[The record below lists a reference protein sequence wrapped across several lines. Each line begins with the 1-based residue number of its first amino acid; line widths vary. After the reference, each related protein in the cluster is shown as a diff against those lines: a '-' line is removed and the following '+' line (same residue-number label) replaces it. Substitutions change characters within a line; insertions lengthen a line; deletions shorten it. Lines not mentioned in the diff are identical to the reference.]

1 MLLYPTVACLFCLF
15 VLVGFK
21 VHAYILVC
29 PFGWVV
35 CLFFVFVLA
44 HFSHSNLHCLFVA
57 ESFETRIPRFAQFF
71 VLVVR
76 FFLLWGLGHYILVI
90 CFLFCLLFLFFRLF
104 FEHFMLFSLFWR
116 FDHFCSVRLFSLFSF
131 FFLFFL
137 VRMHRGRYMRHWGVP
152 GHPLHT
158 HNSLVWSV
166 TLMCRPRHPCQAISS
181 IHPCRNYDLWTYLCL
196 CLPCFA
202 FAGC

>member
-90 CFLFCLLFLFFRLF
+90 CFLFCLLFLFSV
-104 FEHFMLFSLFWR
+104 FSLNILCCFPS
-116 FDHFCSVRLFSLFSF
+116 FDVLTTFAVSDYFPYFPFFSCFSLCACI
-131 FFLFFL
+131 
-137 VRMHRGRYMRHWGVP
+137 VGG
-152 GHPLHT
+152 
-158 HNSLVWSV
+158 
-166 TLMCRPRHPCQAISS
+166 I
-181 IHPCRNYDLWTYLCL
+181 
-196 CLPCFA
+196 
-202 FAGC
+202 